1 MVKKRDDRS
10 AKADTLQLVEEQVE
24 LQKRQVVTGRV
35 DVRTVTETINELVK
49 TTVQDQTVEVTRV
62 TINRQVDVA
71 PSIRT
76 DGDVT
81 VIPVFEE
88 IIVVEKRLLLKEEIR
103 IRRIT
108 RSEDIETTV
117 PLRRQRAVVERHEAG
132 STSDTTEA
140 KV

>member
-24 LQKRQVVTGRV
+24 LHKRQVVTGRV
-35 DVRTVTETINELVK
+35 DVRTVTETIDELVK